1 MKKRFF
7 SSMFFAACLCAS
19 MSMFVSCKD
28 YDDDINNLQE
38 QITTNASTLD
48 EMVKEKIN
56 NLTIEIEAL
65 KAQDATLETA
75 LANART
81 EFEQAVADAK
91 SYADIQAAAAQAAAI
106 EASKKNI
113 EEACALLQASIDA
126 ANAELDALSSKVS
139 TQEETINGLL
149 NADKELQSAIDIAN
163 GEIQSAK
170 DMAIAAQ
177 QKADENADILA
188 GVIENLATVKGELD
202 AQISALGE
210 KIDGALEQIAANKA
224 EADAQ
229 LAEVN
234 ALIKSNAEAITAL
247 QGKDEAILKLV
258 TENSQKLADMAESL
272 AALDAKITENLNAAK
287 AYTDAQVAAL
297 KAELG
302 VEIETVKGDLAD
314 ALARIAAAEEKMD
327 LIDAAIENLKTDFS
341 AELKE
346 LSDAVDASVAAIN
359 IQIAK
364 INETIETI
372 QATVTENSTNIKSLQ
387 EKAAELEQKLA
398 NVEMTADQA
407 KQSIADLA
415 AEFDKYKTDN
425 ENNINNKIAELGSDL
440 RTELQNEVN
449 ALNSAISSLEAK
461 DTELQKQI
469 DALKTQLGAITGD
482 DSTVGLIDEKIQAVN
497 DRIDNLVANDIA
509 DLVNR
514 MSWAENEINNIY
526 QELAQNSAIIGQII
540 NRFSLESR
548 QLKSLV
554 FSPQEYYQGI
564 EAIGVWSF
572 NYYAITGGLATP
584 DLDKDQTDD
593 YPTKRASSETSVVP
607 VVTASYYMNP
617 SNAEIDTAKAN
628 YNFIVSNANYTRA
641 ASASD
646 IKVDSVKKDN
656 KITGLLNVYFS
667 MKNANSIANIVNGKV
682 DVAALRYNG
691 NDTIITSDFAAL
703 KQYAIKEFYINKSAT
718 GNAADDKDSEN
729 HLADSPKD
737 AVKHNEAGEYEW
749 PILEIA
755 YNNTDGIDLNKWIN
769 VHYTFANSKKES
781 FWGDQAEIN
790 KKKFKLVY
798 ELIGYIANDAD
809 KTNESKHATITN
821 TKDGRSILTVHGV
834 DGAEAS
840 RKIIGRTPLVRVKLV
855 DENTNSQ
862 IAEVGYIV
870 VKITDVTTDP
880 VIVPEADIKDVT
892 NGYTVLC
899 DDAAALNNV
908 TAITWDEVENHV
920 LGTLDMSKEEFEK
933 NYTLELNGNTQNA
946 AQYSYD
952 ANKNK
957 FTVIAEV
964 DQIGTIV
971 NTKDG
976 TAGYET
982 NVLKWTVGNNQAYQ
996 LFVENGK
1003 TSVTVWVR
1011 FKPNNT
1017 VHGQKDV
1024 YVPLTWTPEVVN
1036 ASPVATINDTDKKAA
1051 DWHAANSREAGFEEL
1066 HIQVGNATD
1075 PAATC
1080 EYQSMIVENTFLNKP
1095 LDIIATD
1102 LARTYGPLVMNA
1114 SVSYEFAPKS
1124 KQAITEYVG
1133 ESGTKYTITVS
1144 NTLDEILA
1152 DGVTLATI
1160 NSSNGEITLAA
1171 TNVAKDIINN
1181 YGYYEDT
1188 PLAKA
1193 LTFTVVVKAA
1203 TCAPADLI
1211 TLENNMFNVK
1221 VIKPMF
1227 IEGSEIAD
1235 MQLNDYSTLANVPVT
1250 LNFLDFNGYDPKTF
1264 WEKSNQQK
1272 EFWKFYD
1279 VKSIK
1284 LAGNIQ
1290 TNYSGYWADVD
1301 TNDFEVTFTEP
1312 SGAIKL
1318 GNMGKVTLTQKNM
1331 SRANSFKVR
1340 IPLAV
1345 TYKWGVLHET
1355 VELNVNA
1362 ASGNAVKRR

>member
-1 MKKRFF
+1 
-7 SSMFFAACLCAS
+7 MFFAACLCAS

-113 EEACALLQASIDA
+113 EDACALLQASIDA

-177 QKADENADILA
+177 QKADENADILN

-202 AQISALGE
+202 SQISALGE

-234 ALIKSNAEAITAL
+234 ALIKSNAEAIAAL
-247 QGKDEAILKLV
+247 QDKDEAILKMV
-258 TENSQKLADMAESL
+258 TENSQKLADMAETL
-272 AALDAKITENLNAAK
+272 AALDAKLTEGLNAAK

-314 ALARIAAAEEKMD
+314 ALARIAAAEEKIGS
-327 LIDAAIENLKTDFS
+327 IDEAIKGLDTKFT
-341 AELKE
+341 AELKA

-359 IQIAK
+359 TEIAK
-364 INETIETI
+364 IYTLIETI
-372 QATVTENSTNIKSLQ
+372 QATVDDHATAIKELQ
-387 EKAAELEQKLA
+387 DKAAELAQKLA
-398 NVEMTADQA
+398 DVTLTADAA
-407 KQSIADLA
+407 KQAIADLA
-415 AEFDKYKTDN
+415 ADFDKYKTDN
-425 ENNINNKIAELGSDL
+425 ENNINDKIATLGSEL

-449 ALNSAISSLEAK
+449 ALNSAISSLQTA

-482 DSTVGLIDEKIQAVN
+482 ESTVGLIDEKIQAVN
-497 DRIDNLVANDIA
+497 DRIDQLMANDIA
-509 DLVNR
+509 DMLSDIEYLNQD
-514 MSWAENEINNIY
+514 IDNIY
-526 QELAQNSAIIGQII
+526 MELSRNSEIIAQII

-554 FSPQEYYQGI
+554 YSPQEYYQGI

-572 NYYAITGGLATP
+572 NYYAITNGLATP
-584 DLDKDQTDD
+584 DLDKDQTGD
-593 YPTKRASSETSVVP
+593 YATKRASSETSVVP

-617 SNAEIDTAKAN
+617 SNAEIDTDKAK

-646 IKVDSVKKDN
+646 ITVDSVKKDD

-667 MKNANSIANIVNGKV
+667 MKNANSIANIANGKV

-691 NDTIITSDFAAL
+691 NDTIVTSDFAAL

-718 GNAADDKDSEN
+718 GNAAEDKSSEN
-729 HLADSPKD
+729 HLAYSAED
-737 AVKHNEAGEYEW
+737 AIKHNAAGEYEW

-755 YNNTDGIDLNKWIN
+755 YNNTEGIDLNKWIN
-769 VHYTFANSKKES
+769 VHYTFANSNKES

-809 KTNESKHATITN
+809 GTNESKHATITN

-870 VKITDVTTDP
+870 VKITDVTTEP
-880 VIVPEADIKDVT
+880 VIVPEADIEDVT

-933 NYTLELNGNTQNA
+933 NYTLELNWNTQNA

-957 FTVIAEV
+957 FTVIAAD

-1318 GNMGKVTLTQKNM
+1318 DNMGKVTLTQKNM

>member
-1 MKKRFF
+1 
-7 SSMFFAACLCAS
+7 MFFAACLCAS

-75 LANART
+75 LANARA

-113 EEACALLQASIDA
+113 EDACALLQASIDA

-177 QKADENADILA
+177 QKADENADILNS
-188 GVIENLATVKGELD
+188 VIENLATVKGELD
-202 AQISALGE
+202 SQISALGE

-247 QGKDEAILKLV
+247 QDKDEAILKMV
-258 TENSQKLADMAESL
+258 TENSQKLADMAETL
-272 AALDAKITENLNAAK
+272 TALDAKLTEGLNAAK

-327 LIDAAIENLKTDFS
+327 IIDAAIESLKTEFS
-341 AELKE
+341 AELKA
-346 LSDAVDASVAAIN
+346 LSEAVDANVAAIN
-359 IQIAK
+359 TEIAK
-364 INETIETI
+364 IYTLIETI
-372 QATVTENSTNIKSLQ
+372 QATVDEHATAIKDLQ
-387 EKAAELEQKLA
+387 NKAAELEQKLA
-398 NVEMTADQA
+398 DVTLTADAA
-407 KQSIADLA
+407 KQAIADLA
-415 AEFDKYKTDN
+415 ADFDKYKTDN
-425 ENNINNKIAELGSDL
+425 ENNINDKIAALGSEL
-440 RTELQNEVN
+440 RNELQNEVN
-449 ALNSAISSLEAK
+449 ALNAAISSLQTA
-461 DTELQKQI
+461 DADLQKQI

-497 DRIDNLVANDIA
+497 DRIDQLMANEIA
-509 DLVNR
+509 DMLSDIEYLNQD
-514 MSWAENEINNIY
+514 IDNIY
-526 QELAQNSAIIGQII
+526 MELSRNSEIIAQII

-554 FSPQEYYQGI
+554 YSPQEYYQGI

-572 NYYAITGGLATP
+572 NYYAITDGLATP
-584 DLDKDQTDD
+584 DLDKDQTGD
-593 YPTKRASSETSVVP
+593 YATKRASSETSVVP

-617 SNAEIDTAKAN
+617 SNAEIDMDKAK
-628 YNFIVSNANYTRA
+628 YGFIVSNANYTRA

-646 IKVDSVKKDN
+646 ITVDSVKKDS

-667 MKNANSIANIVNGKV
+667 MKNANSISNISNGKV

-691 NDTIITSDFAAL
+691 NDTIVTSDFAAL

-718 GNAADDKDSEN
+718 GNAAEDQSSEN
-729 HLADSPKD
+729 HLAYSAED
-737 AVKHNEAGEYEW
+737 AIKHDAAGEYEW
-749 PILEIA
+749 PVLEIA
-755 YNNTDGIDLNKWIN
+755 YNNTEGIDLDKWIN
-769 VHYTFANSKKES
+769 VHYMFADSKKET

-809 KTNESKHATITN
+809 KTNESKHATI
-821 TKDGRSILTVHGV
+821 DGSILKVHGV

-880 VIVPEADIKDVT
+880 VIIPETDV
-892 NGYTVLC
+892 NPVDKGFTVAC
-899 DDAAALNNV
+899 DGALALNNV

-920 LGTLDMSKEEFEK
+920 LGTLDMSKEEFES

-957 FTVIAEV
+957 FTLIAEV

-982 NVLKWTVGNNQAYQ
+982 NVLKWTVSNNQAYQ
-996 LFVENGK
+996 IFGDGTK

-1017 VHGQKDV
+1017 VHGQRDV
-1024 YVPLTWTPEVVN
+1024 YVPLTWKPADGTINIAPE
-1036 ASPVATINDTDKKAA
+1036 ATITESDKKAA
-1051 DWHAANSREAGFEEL
+1051 DWHAANSREAGYDEL

-1075 PAATC
+1075 PSASC
-1080 EYQSMIVENTFLNKP
+1080 EYQSMVVENTFSKVP
-1095 LDIIATD
+1095 ARIIEDAISGTYPA
-1102 LARTYGPLVMNA
+1102 LAA
-1114 SVSYEFAPKS
+1114 SANVTYEFAPIAD
-1124 KQAITEYVG
+1124 QAITQYVG
-1133 ESGTKYTITVS
+1133 ESGARYYINVTSTRITTTSGELLADIEPVHGTIT
-1144 NTLDEILA
+1144 L
-1152 DGVTLATI
+1152 G
-1160 NSSNGEITLAA
+1160 A
-1171 TNVAKDIINN
+1171 TNAAKDIINN
-1181 YGYYEDT
+1181 YDYVEGA
-1188 PLAKA
+1188 LANA
-1193 LTFTVVVKAA
+1193 LTLTVVVKPT
-1203 TCAPADLI
+1203 TCQPASDLI
-1211 TLENNMFNVK
+1211 TLKNNMFNVK

-1235 MQLNDYSTLANVPVT
+1235 MQLNDYSSLTQKVK
-1250 LNFLDFNGYDPKTF
+1250 LNFLDFNGYTPDKFWEYSNKLKTF
-1264 WEKSNQQK
+1264 WD
-1272 EFWKFYD
+1272 FYD

-1290 TNYSGYWADVD
+1290 TNYSGYWTDVD

-1312 SGAIKL
+1312 QGGITL
-1318 GNMGKVTLTQKNM
+1318 NNMGEVTLKQNNM

-1345 TYKWGVLHET
+1345 EYKWGVLHET

-1362 ASGNAVKRR
+1362 ASGNAAKRR